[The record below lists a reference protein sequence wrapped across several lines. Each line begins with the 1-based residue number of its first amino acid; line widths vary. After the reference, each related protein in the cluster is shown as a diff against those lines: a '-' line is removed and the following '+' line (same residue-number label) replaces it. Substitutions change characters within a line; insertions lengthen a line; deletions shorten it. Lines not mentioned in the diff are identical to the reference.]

1 MAATRGRGPLLLDD
15 LVGLLD
21 GFCQFLD
28 EPLRQIV
35 KLPDDDQ
42 LLFRQAIDVRS
53 CTTEQ
58 VPEVGMLF
66 ASLGRCENFSLK
78 TKLLE
83 AELVLA
89 VCMLLDEQLASLEL
103 VDEVGLLV

>member
-1 MAATRGRGPLLLDD
+1 
-15 LVGLLD
+15 
-21 GFCQFLD
+21 
-28 EPLRQIV
+28 
-35 KLPDDDQ
+35 
-42 LLFRQAIDVRS
+42 
-53 CTTEQ
+53 
-58 VPEVGMLF
+58 MLF

-83 AELVLA
+83 AELVLT